1 MSDPNNVT
9 EALKDL
15 HGEES
20 GRDTILCVDDL
31 EMLRNTVGRMA
42 GMVVRGLNVE
52 TAASYEE
59 AIDKASGGLSGRIA
73 LVITDTEMPPGKNGM
88 ELAKA
93 LKGENATPEI
103 LEDMKRV
110 PVIINSGN
118 TNYEH
123 LRYEEGAT
131 MQALLESGA
140 ADVFLSKPFMP
151 DELRETILAAINR
164 VRERGEK

>member
-1 MSDPNNVT
+1 MSDTKNIG

-31 EMLRNTVGRMA
+31 EMLRNTLGRMA

-52 TAASYEE
+52 TADGYEE
-59 AIDKASGGLSGRIA
+59 AIDKASGDLRGRLA

-93 LKGENATPEI
+93 LKGKNATPEI
-103 LEDMKRV
+103 LKDMQRV

-118 TNYEH
+118 SNYEH
-123 LRYEEGAT
+123 PRYEDGAA

-140 ADVFLSKPFMP
+140 ADVFLAKPFMP
-151 DELRETILAAINR
+151 DELREAILEAINR